1 MVASRPQL
9 CYIIRKQCLM
19 VHINRQYPKFLP
31 SNILGYLMGE
41 SLTGKKFTLWI
52 HSVTVCLLP
61 QKSMNKMVISMQ
73 ELSKT
78 KAQALKSA
86 LDQKKKKK
94 KLLTL
99 LFKSMIFEWAQIVVK
114 NIFIITIL
122 IKPARNSPGF
132 SRH

>member
-1 MVASRPQL
+1 
-9 CYIIRKQCLM
+9 M

-41 SLTGKKFTLWI
+41 SLTGKKFTLLI

-61 QKSMNKMVISMQ
+61 HESMNKMVISMQ

-86 LDQKKKKK
+86 PDQKKKKSCY
-94 KLLTL
+94 T
-99 LFKSMIFEWAQIVVK
+99 
-114 NIFIITIL
+114 FI
-122 IKPARNSPGF
+122 
-132 SRH
+132 